1 MDRASEFAVPD
12 QVEISDELQLLL
24 AEKRTALSLLR
35 TGITVFALPLSVLSL
50 LVATSGNYRFSE
62 VAAMLLPL
70 LVLVACL
77 ILLGCYLVVRAVMA
91 VHRTDRHLAELKNR
105 SQALAA
111 LIE

>member
-1 MDRASEFAVPD
+1 
-12 QVEISDELQLLL
+12 
-24 AEKRTALSLLR
+24 
-35 TGITVFALPLSVLSL
+35 
-50 LVATSGNYRFSE
+50 
-62 VAAMLLPL
+62 MLLPL